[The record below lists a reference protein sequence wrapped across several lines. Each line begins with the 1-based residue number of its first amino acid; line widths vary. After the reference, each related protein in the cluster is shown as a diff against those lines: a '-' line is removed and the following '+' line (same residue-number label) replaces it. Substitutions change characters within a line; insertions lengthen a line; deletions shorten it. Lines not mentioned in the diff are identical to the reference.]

1 MKEDGYT
8 KKRAKNQV
16 CAMIHVPDIRKNFL
30 TKFRERSFITSPGG
44 FQKSVV
50 YENCTPLK

>member
-30 TKFRERSFITSPGG
+30 TKFRDRSFITSPGG